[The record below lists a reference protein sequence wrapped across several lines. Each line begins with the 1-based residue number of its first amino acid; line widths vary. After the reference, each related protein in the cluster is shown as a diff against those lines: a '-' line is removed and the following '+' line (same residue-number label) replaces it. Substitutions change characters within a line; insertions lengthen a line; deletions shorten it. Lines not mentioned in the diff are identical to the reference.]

1 MGLSWKYIF
10 EMSQYYDFDLQIG
23 DISPPFC
30 KYHLEQLANV
40 DQLKMEAFEAKRLKH
55 PTIDKMSNSS

>member
-10 EMSQYYDFDLQIG
+10 EMGQYYDFDVQIG
-23 DISPPFC
+23 DTSPPFC
-30 KYHLEQLANV
+30 KYHQEQLANV
-40 DQLKMEAFEAKRLKH
+40 DQVKMDPFERLKH